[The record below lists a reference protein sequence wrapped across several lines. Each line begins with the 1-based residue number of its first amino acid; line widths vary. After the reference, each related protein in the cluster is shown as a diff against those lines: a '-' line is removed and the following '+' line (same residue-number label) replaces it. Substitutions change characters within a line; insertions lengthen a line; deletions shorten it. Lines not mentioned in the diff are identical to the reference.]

1 MSVDADDEP
10 HEEHEEHVNHE
21 AWVIPYAD
29 LLTLL
34 MAMFIA
40 LFAMSSVDQ
49 SKFKKVALGF
59 NDALGGEKLT
69 TGVFAGAPTDSVTG
83 GSGKGGKSNDLQQG
97 AERGKDFFAK
107 IADRQIELDQRKT
120 QETKALRA
128 VKDAIEGKAF
138 DLGLSDKITFD
149 LQERGLVVSVLTDKL
164 VFRSG
169 DAKLQ
174 PQGQEVLQLV
184 GDVLKDLENPL
195 FIEGHTDSDPV
206 GPNSAFQSN
215 WGLSTARAEEVLLY
229 LRDSVGISE
238 QRMRP
243 TGWSD
248 THPIETNDTEAGK
261 AANRRV
267 EIVVQSLIIN
277 QLLAE
282 NSLGTKSVSK
292 TDPAAPHLDEIDK
305 PGTIINK

>member
-1 MSVDADDEP
+1 MSHDADDEP

-69 TGVFAGAPTDSVTG
+69 SGVFAGSKTDSVSG
-83 GSGKGGKSNDLQQG
+83 GNGKGGKSNDLQQG
-97 AERGKDFFAK
+97 VERGKDFFAK
-107 IADRQIELDQRKT
+107 IADRQIELDQRKAEESKVL
-120 QETKALRA
+120 QN
-128 VKDAIEGKAF
+128 VKTIIEGKAHK
-138 DLGLSDKITFD
+138 LGLSDKVSFD
-149 LQERGLVVSVLTDKL
+149 LQERGLVVRVLTDKL

-169 DAKLQ
+169 DATLQ
-174 PQGQEVLQLV
+174 QQGKDILQLV
-184 GDVLKDLENPL
+184 GEVLKDLDNPL
-195 FIEGHTDSDPV
+195 FIEGHTDSDAV
-206 GPNSAFQSN
+206 SPNSVFKSN
-215 WGLSTARAEEVLLY
+215 WGLSTARAEEVLLF
-229 LRDSVGISE
+229 LRDATGIAES
-238 QRMRP
+238 RMRP

-248 THPIETNDTEAGK
+248 THPIEDNSSEAGK

-267 EIVVQSLIIN
+267 EIVVQSLVID
-277 QLLAE
+277 QLLAA
-282 NSLGTKSVSK
+282 NSLGAKSVPK
-292 TDPAAPHLDEIDK
+292 VDPAKPNLNQIEKPGDIAPH
-305 PGTIINK
+305 